1 MKETELSLES
11 KEALKRALIGV
22 KDKREGAF
30 ILLNAIPEFWLP
42 EIISIFRQITGLED
56 ESPLFSRN

>member
-1 MKETELSLES
+1 MKETDLSIES
-11 KEALKRALIGV
+11 REALKRALIGV
-22 KDKREGAF
+22 KDKREEAF
-30 ILLNAIPEFWLP
+30 VLLTAIPEYWLP